1 MAFSPFTYWQR
12 GKQVNAF
19 KNSKPKSYQG
29 SLVQYQI
36 EQGCYEES
44 HYWEMAKEEEEM
56 FRQEV
61 EDFKKANPNA
71 DEHDVRERM
80 MSRKR
85 QYDLRIAKLREEHL
99 NYEDSRLAKL
109 REGLANHYGG
119 VDVWDEALELCDGGP
134 QELFEV
140 YGLIVR
146 NRHLADTK
154 PF

>member
-1 MAFSPFTYWQR
+1 MAFSPFTYYQR
-12 GKQVNAF
+12 GRPVTAF

-29 SLVQYQI
+29 PLVKYQI

-56 FRQEV
+56 FRKEV
-61 EDFKKANPNA
+61 EEFKKENPNA
-71 DEHDVRERM
+71 DEHDVRERLI
-80 MSRKR
+80 SRKR
-85 QYDLRIAKLREEHL
+85 QYDLRISKLKEEHL
-99 NYEDSRLAKL
+99 NYETSRLAKL
-109 REGLANHYGG
+109 REGLINHYCI
-119 VDVWDEALELCDGGP
+119 DVWEEALELCDGGAK
-134 QELFEV
+134 ELFDV